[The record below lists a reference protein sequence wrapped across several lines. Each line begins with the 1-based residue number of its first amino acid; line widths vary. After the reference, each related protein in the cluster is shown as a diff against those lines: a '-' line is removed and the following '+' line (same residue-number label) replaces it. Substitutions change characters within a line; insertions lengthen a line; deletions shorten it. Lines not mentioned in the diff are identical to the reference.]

1 LKERPMVE
9 QRRLTVAVTG
19 AGGTGA
25 AKRLLRVLQNDDRVA
40 HVDLLVSA
48 NGRKLTA
55 LEFGTQEDPDSVA
68 EALGATSPK
77 IRMLDPADLSGP
89 VTSGSYPYDAMVIL
103 PCAAGVLGRI
113 AHGLALD
120 LIERAADVALKE
132 RRRLVLCLRET
143 PLHLAH
149 LRNMVAVT
157 EAGAIVY
164 PMIPTYYNVPE
175 TLAELQ
181 EELVERVLQLL
192 GLGHTDRYR
201 WDGTSTPARREHP
214 TAP

>member
-1 LKERPMVE
+1 MSEN
-9 QRRLTVAVTG
+9 RRVTVAVTG

-25 AKRLLRVLQNDDRVA
+25 SKRLLAALQEDDRVA

-48 NGRKLTA
+48 NGRKLAA
-55 LEFGTQEDPDSVA
+55 LEFGTQEDLDSVA
-68 EALGATSPK
+68 QALGATSPK
-77 IRMLDPADLSGP
+77 VRLMDPADLAGP
-89 VTSGSYPYDAMVIL
+89 VTSGSYPNDAMVIL

-113 AHGLALD
+113 AQGLAHD

-143 PLHLAH
+143 PLNLIH

-175 TLAELQ
+175 TLGELQ
-181 EELVERVLQLL
+181 DELVERVLQLL
-192 GLGHTDRYR
+192 ELQRTDRYR
-201 WDGTSTPARREHP
+201 WDGVSTPARREHTDP
-214 TAP
+214 A

>member
-1 LKERPMVE
+1 MPEN
-9 QRRLTVAVTG
+9 RRITVAVTG
-19 AGGTGA
+19 AGGVGVS
-25 AKRLLRVLQNDDRVA
+25 KRLLAALQDDDRVT

-48 NGRKLTA
+48 NGRKLVA

-68 EALGATSPK
+68 QALGATSPK
-77 IRMLDPADLSGP
+77 VRLLDPADLAGP

-120 LIERAADVALKE
+120 LVERAADVALKE

-143 PLHLAH
+143 PLNLAH
-149 LRNMVAVT
+149 LRNMVSVT
-157 EAGAIVY
+157 EAGAIVF
-164 PMIPTYYNVPE
+164 PMIPTYYNAPE

-181 EELVERVLQLL
+181 DEFAERVLQLL
-192 GLGHTDRYR
+192 GLQRTDRYR
-201 WDGTSTPARREHP
+201 WDGESTPARREHTGTP
-214 TAP
+214 